1 MGVAHYLPYGEQA
14 VMGSWRRAERLIRC
28 EINRFSLRRGR
39 SALHNIGG
47 PPPYGTPNG
56 KTQTVDFAVLSHLG
70 RGYFRPTRQRIA
82 SLWPIR
88 NGEHVRAG
96 SLPGRDGA
104 FASSPL
110 PIAPHKAGV
119 VSDTQVRAGF
129 AAFDMAAQRRRSA
142 ALDRRHDL
150 QLAEAHMAGMGR
162 TPSRPAVAED
172 VRHLDRRP

>member
-1 MGVAHYLPYGEQA
+1 MGVAHYLPYGEQL

-70 RGYFRPTRQRIA
+70 RGYFRPIRQRIA
-82 SLWPIR
+82 WLWPIH
-88 NGEHVRAG
+88 NGEHMRAG

-110 PIAPHKAGV
+110 PALPIRHVMGV
-119 VSDTQVRAGF
+119 AHYLP
-129 AAFDMAAQRRRSA
+129 RSA
-142 ALDRRHDL
+142 LPKVPGRGCQGVAGRPPGRTLARALFPCRLHLAGTDRRYCL
-150 QLAEAHMAGMGR
+150 SEQGGR
-162 TPSRPAVAED
+162 
-172 VRHLDRRP
+172 L

>member
-1 MGVAHYLPYGEQA
+1 
-14 VMGSWRRAERLIRC
+14 MGSWRRAERLIRC

-56 KTQTVDFAVLSHLG
+56 KTQTVDSAVLSHLG

-88 NGEHVRAG
+88 NGEHMRAG

-119 VSDTQVRAGF
+119 VGDLAVTAILAALDMKRRAETALLMLGGC
-129 AAFDMAAQRRRSA
+129 MPLCVWCSWKRRRS
-142 ALDRRHDL
+142 
-150 QLAEAHMAGMGR
+150 
-162 TPSRPAVAED
+162 SAVA
-172 VRHLDRRP
+172 VSGDRPIKAANARTCRT

>member
-1 MGVAHYLPYGEQA
+1 
-14 VMGSWRRAERLIRC
+14 MGSWRRAERLIRC

-88 NGEHVRAG
+88 NGEHMRAG

-104 FASSPL
+104 FASSHYQLL
-110 PIAPHKAGV
+110 PIR
-119 VSDTQVRAGF
+119 QE
-129 AAFDMAAQRRRSA
+129 
-142 ALDRRHDL
+142 L
-150 QLAEAHMAGMGR
+150 
-162 TPSRPAVAED
+162 
-172 VRHLDRRP
+172 